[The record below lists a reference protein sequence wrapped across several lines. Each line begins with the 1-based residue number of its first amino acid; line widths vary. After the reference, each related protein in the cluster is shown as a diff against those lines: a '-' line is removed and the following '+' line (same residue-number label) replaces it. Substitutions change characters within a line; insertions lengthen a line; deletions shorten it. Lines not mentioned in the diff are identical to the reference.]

1 MEEIYKMHAEVCKTL
16 ANPIRLMII
25 STLRNK
31 KMSAGDLLKR
41 IKTNKVILSQHM
53 TILTDKGVVNSEKV
67 GKNVFYQLSDPQII
81 KACDIMRK
89 VLIKNLEKNNMIL
102 KKLTK

>member
-1 MEEIYKMHAEVCKTL
+1 MDEIYKMHAEVCKTL
-16 ANPIRLMII
+16 ANPVRLKII
-25 STLRNK
+25 NTLRTK
-31 KMSAGDLLKR
+31 KMSASDLLKI

-53 TILTDKGVVNSEKV
+53 AILTEKGVVKAERS

-89 VLIKNLEKNNMIL
+89 VLIKNLEKNKELL
-102 KKLTK
+102 KKIK